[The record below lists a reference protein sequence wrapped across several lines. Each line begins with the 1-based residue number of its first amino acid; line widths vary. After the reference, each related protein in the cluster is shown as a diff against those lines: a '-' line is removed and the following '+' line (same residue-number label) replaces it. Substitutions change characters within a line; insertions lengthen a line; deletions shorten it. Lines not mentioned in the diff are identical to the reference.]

1 MGRLPF
7 KIYRFKVYLAKPQQY
22 RHPRSGTVQ
31 SLTKHLQA
39 IKEIRSKKLIE
50 ALETRIKGLQQSIQQ
65 IRSRMAKSRTLK
77 WIAAGS
83 LGTVLASLKH
93 FFKAITT
100 PTVLLPPSISRAKTS
115 NRFKMTSITVIAALI
130 LGDQNIFSI
139 SVEWDTQSQAEST
152 TMSSRTSEPTDKQSF
167 VFATKAQQEFETQS
181 VESEHEINQN
191 RQFQMFL
198 RRFGGNR
205 KSRE

>member
-65 IRSRMAKSRTLK
+65 IRSRMAN
-77 WIAAGS
+77 
-83 LGTVLASLKH
+83 LKH

-191 RQFQMFL
+191 HQFQMFL